1 MRQSAGRRPF
11 GCAVALR
18 TRSQQ
23 GGNASY
29 DAGVK
34 ILNQFFCNCLT
45 SSLSGTSRRWARRSS
60 NAMTLRREVVLLLP
74 LVARNT
80 AA

>member
-1 MRQSAGRRPF
+1 MRQSAGRRHL

-29 DAGVK
+29 DVGVK

-45 SSLSGTSRRWARRSS
+45 EFLEQDLASLGSQIIECYDIATGGGSSSASRRS
-60 NAMTLRREVVLLLP
+60 
-74 LVARNT
+74 
-80 AA
+80 

>member
-23 GGNASY
+23 SGNASY

-45 SSLSGTSRRWARRSS
+45 SSLSRDPASLGSQIIECYDIATGGGSPSASRRS
-60 NAMTLRREVVLLLP
+60 
-74 LVARNT
+74 
-80 AA
+80 

>member
-1 MRQSAGRRPF
+1 MRQSAGRRPL

-45 SSLSGTSRRWARRSS
+45 EFLEPDLASLGSQIIECYDIATGGGSSSASRRS
-60 NAMTLRREVVLLLP
+60 
-74 LVARNT
+74 
-80 AA
+80 